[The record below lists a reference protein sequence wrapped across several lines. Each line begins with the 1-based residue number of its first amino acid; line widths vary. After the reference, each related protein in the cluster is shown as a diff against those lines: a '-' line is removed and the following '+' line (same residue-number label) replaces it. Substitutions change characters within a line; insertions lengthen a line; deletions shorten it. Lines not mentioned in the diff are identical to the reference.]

1 MMNGSVIRHEK
12 PGHPLDRWAHVQLSP
27 LARGVSTASLRM
39 AFNDWATHLSHNPG
53 EQVELAEK
61 AWQGFQQLVAYVPRS
76 VQSQCLPC
84 VTPMV
89 HDRRFT
95 NEHWKAWPFNLFSQ
109 SFLLTQQWWEDAT
122 THVRGVSGHHEE
134 VVSFTVRQMLDM
146 VSPANFVFSNPEV
159 LARAVETGGLS
170 LWNGLQNLTADA
182 HRIST
187 GTPALGMDAFRV
199 GENVAITPG
208 RVIYRNA
215 LIELI
220 QYEPAGAQVF
230 PEPVLIVPSWIMKYY
245 ILDLS
250 PQNSLIKYLVD
261 QGHTVFAISWKNP
274 GSDDRELGL
283 EDYLRLGIMASIDA
297 VSRIIPKQKIHAM
310 GYCLGGTLLTM
321 AGAAMGRDG
330 DKRLATISLLA
341 AQTDFTEPGELQLFI
356 DESQV
361 AYLEDI
367 MWDQGYL
374 DIKQMAGAFQLMGT
388 SDLVWSKLLKDYLL
402 GERSKV
408 SDLMAWNADGTR
420 LPYRMHSEYL
430 RRMFLHNDLASG
442 RYIVNGKSIALLD
455 IKCPIYCL
463 GTEHDHVA
471 PWRSVHK
478 LHLLSDVEL
487 TFLLTSGGH
496 NVGIVNPP
504 GVAGRGYK
512 VLTRK
517 HDGKY
522 LDPEAWLQAA
532 PQHEGS
538 WWPDWAAWL
547 KAHSGKPVAAPAMG
561 NVARGLAPLYD
572 APGTYVHQQ

>member
-1 MMNGSVIRHEK
+1 MENGFTKAHDK
-12 PGHPLDRWAHVQLSP
+12 LGHPLDRWAHVQLSP
-27 LARGVSTASLRM
+27 LARGVSTAALRM
-39 AFNDWATHLSHNPG
+39 AFSDWATHLAHNPG
-53 EQVELAEK
+53 EQIELAK
-61 AWQGFQQLVAYVPRS
+61 QAWQGFQRLAAYVPSS
-76 VQSQCLPC
+76 VQTPCPPC
-84 VTPMV
+84 VTPVV
-89 HDRRFT
+89 HDRRFA
-95 NEHWKAWPFNLFSQ
+95 NIHWNAWPFNVLSQ
-109 SFLLTQQWWEDAT
+109 SFLTTQQWWQDAT
-122 THVRGVSGHHEE
+122 THVRGVACHHEE
-134 VVSFTVRQMLDM
+134 VVSFTVRQMLDV
-146 VSPANFVFSNPEV
+146 VSPANFVFTNPEV

-170 LWNGLQNLTADA
+170 LWQGFLNFSQDAQRLGLGAPPLRT
-182 HRIST
+182 
-187 GTPALGMDAFRV
+187 DAFQV
-199 GENVAITPG
+199 GKDVAITPG
-208 RVIYRNA
+208 QVIFRNA

-220 QYEPAGAQVF
+220 QYAPVGATVF
-230 PEPVLIVPSWIMKYY
+230 PEPILIVPSWIMKYY

-250 PQNSLIKYLVD
+250 PQNSLIKYLVGR
-261 QGHTVFAISWKNP
+261 GHTVFTISWTNP
-274 GSDDRELGL
+274 ASDDRELGL
-283 EDYLRLGIMASIDA
+283 GDYLRLGIMASIEA
-297 VSRIIPKQKIHAM
+297 VTKVIPKQKIHAM

-374 DIKQMAGAFQLMGT
+374 DIKQMAGAFQLMGS

-402 GERSKV
+402 GQRSEV

-442 RYIVNGKSIALLD
+442 RYIVNGKSITLLD

-504 GVAGRGYK
+504 GVAGRRFK

-522 LDPEAWLQAA
+522 LDPEAWLQAT

-547 KAHSGKPVAAPAMG
+547 QVRSGKPVAAPAIG
-561 NVARGLAPLYD
+561 NGARGLAPLYD

>member
-1 MMNGSVIRHEK
+1 MMNVPVASREK

-27 LARGVSTASLRM
+27 LGRGVSTAALRL
-39 AFNDWATHLSHNPG
+39 AFNDWANHLSHNPG
-53 EQVELAEK
+53 EQMELAKK
-61 AWQGFQQLVAYVPRS
+61 AFEGFQRLASYIPRS
-76 VQSQCLPC
+76 TQTPCPPC
-84 VTPMV
+84 VEPMV
-89 HDRRFT
+89 QDRRFS
-95 NEHWKAWPFNLFSQ
+95 NPNWKTWPFNVISQ
-109 SFLLTQQWWEDAT
+109 SFLTTQQWWQDAT
-122 THVRGVSGHHEE
+122 THVRGVAGHHEE
-134 VVSFTVRQMLDM
+134 VVSFTVRQMLDV
-146 VSPANFVFSNPEV
+146 VSPANFVWSNPEV
-159 LARAVETGGLS
+159 LERACKTGGLS
-170 LWNGLQNLTADA
+170 LLQGLQNLLEDA
-182 HRIST
+182 QRLCANASPLRTH
-187 GTPALGMDAFRV
+187 AFQV
-199 GENVAITPG
+199 GGNLAITPG
-208 RVIYRNA
+208 QVIYRNA

-220 QYEPAGAQVF
+220 QYTPAGAEVF
-230 PEPVLIVPSWIMKYY
+230 PEPLLIVPSWIMKYY

-250 PQNSLIKYLVD
+250 ANNSLIKYLVD

-283 EDYLRLGIMASIDA
+283 EDYLRLGIMASVDA
-297 VSRIIPKQKIHAM
+297 VAQIVPKQKIHAM

-321 AGAAMGRDG
+321 AAAAMGRDG

-374 DIKQMAGAFQLMGT
+374 DIKQMAGAFQLMGS
-388 SDLVWSKLLKDYLL
+388 SDLVWSKLLKEYLL
-402 GERSKV
+402 GERSEV
-408 SDLMAWNADGTR
+408 NDLMAWNADGTR

-442 RYIVNGKSIALLD
+442 RYTVNGKSIALLD

-504 GVAGRGYK
+504 GLAGRRFK

-532 PQHEGS
+532 PEHEGS

-547 KAHSGKPVAAPAMG
+547 KARSGKPVAAPAMG
-561 NVARGLAPLYD
+561 AAALGLAPICD
-572 APGTYVHQQ
+572 APGSYVLQQ